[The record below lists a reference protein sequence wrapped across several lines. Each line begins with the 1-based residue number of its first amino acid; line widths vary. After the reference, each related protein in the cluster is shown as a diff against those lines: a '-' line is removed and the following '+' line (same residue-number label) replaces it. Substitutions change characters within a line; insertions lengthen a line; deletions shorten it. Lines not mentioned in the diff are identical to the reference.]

1 MAKKK
6 MIIPRI
12 DIPVMEANGNM
23 SMAWY
28 LFFSYLLSKLGE
40 GGGGGGGGETPSNA
54 TISLVKEGHE
64 IGHFTLNQSGDGV
77 VDFTATDAVLAVNG
91 QDGEVVLAAEHVGA
105 LPDTTKY
112 GHSIVLNLDSAN
124 YQITATL
131 KDQDGNVLN
140 TSAAIDLPLE
150 SVVVSGRYDSSTQK
164 LIFTLQNGNTF
175 DVPVGDLVAGLQTEI
190 TSSNKLSADLVD
202 DASTTHKFVSTA
214 EKNTWNAKQD
224 TISDLAEIRSGA
236 AAGATAVQPGDL
248 ATVATTGQYSDLSGK
263 PTIPTVNNPTITFK
277 QGSTTIGTM
286 TLNQSEDQTFVF
298 TAGGPGSFAP
308 DNSTISLN
316 QGGEAQ
322 TIAVKNQNTAT
333 GALAQVKIWEGTEAQ
348 YNAQRQAQTLDDNT
362 LCVIAGLS
370 DAQDWGSVADTA
382 SATEDYGSI
391 TDTVEAAENWG
402 GVDEQVNDLPYI
414 DIRLG
419 NASVRGGLMPVGS
432 LNNN

>member
-40 GGGGGGGGETPSNA
+40 GGGGGGGGGETPSNA

-202 DASTTHKFVSTA
+202 DASTTHKFVTTT
-214 EKNTWNAKQD
+214 EKSTWNA
-224 TISDLAEIRSGA
+224 
-236 AAGATAVQPGDL
+236 AVQPGDL

-263 PTIPTVNNPTITFK
+263 PTIPIVNNPTITFK

-286 TLNQSEDQTFVF
+286 TLNQSGDQTFVF

-333 GALAQVKIWEGTEAQ
+333 GALGQVKIWEGTEAQ
-348 YNAQRQAQTLDDNT
+348 YNTQRQAQTLDDNT

-370 DAQDWGSVADTA
+370 DIQDFGSVADTA

-419 NASVRGGLMPVGS
+419 NASVRGGFMPVGS

>member
-12 DIPVMEANGNM
+12 DIPIMEASGNM

-28 LFFSYLLSKLGE
+28 LFFSYLLANLGE
-40 GGGGGGGGETPSNA
+40 GGGGGGGGGETPSNA
-54 TISLVKEGHE
+54 TISLVKEGRE

-91 QDGEVVLAAEHVGA
+91 QDGEVELAAEDVGA

-112 GHSIVLNLDSAN
+112 GHSVALNLDSAN

-150 SVVVSGRYDSSTQK
+150 SVVVGGRYDSATQK
-164 LIFTLQNGNTF
+164 LIFTLQNGTTF

-190 TSSNKLSADLVD
+190 TTTNKLSADLVD
-202 DASTTHKFVSTA
+202 DSSTTHKFVTTT
-214 EKNTWNAKQD
+214 EKSTWN
-224 TISDLAEIRSGA
+224 G
-236 AAGATAVQPGDL
+236 AVQPGDL

-286 TLNQSEDQTFVF
+286 TLNQSGDQTFVF
-298 TAGGPGSFAP
+298 TAGGSGSFAP

-333 GALAQVKIWEGTEAQ
+333 GALGQVKIWEGTEAQ

-370 DAQDWGSVADTA
+370 DIQDWGTVADTA

-391 TDTVEAAENWG
+391 TDTVETAEDWG
-402 GVDEQVNDLPYI
+402 GVNEQVNDLPYI

-419 NASVRGGLMPVGS
+419 NASVRGGLLTTDS
-432 LNNN
+432 LHNN

>member
-12 DIPVMEANGNM
+12 DIPIMEANGNM

-54 TISLVKEGHE
+54 TISLVKDGQE

-77 VDFTATDAVLAVNG
+77 VDFTATDSVLAVNG
-91 QDGEVVLAAEHVGA
+91 QYGDVELIAEDVGA

-112 GHSIVLNLDSAN
+112 GHSVALNLDSAN

-140 TSAAIDLPLE
+140 TSTAIDLPLE
-150 SVVVSGRYDSSTQK
+150 SVVVGGRYDSVTQK
-164 LIFTLQNGNTF
+164 LIFTLQNGTTF

-190 TSSNKLSADLVD
+190 TTTNKLSADLVD
-202 DASTTHKFVSTA
+202 DSNTTHKFVTTT
-214 EKNTWNAKQD
+214 EKSTWN
-224 TISDLAEIRSGA
+224 G
-236 AAGATAVQPGDL
+236 AVQPGDL

-286 TLNQSEDQTFVF
+286 TLNQSGDQTFVF

-333 GALAQVKIWEGTEAQ
+333 GALGQVKIWEGTEAQ

-370 DAQDWGSVADTA
+370 DIQDFGSVADTA

-391 TDTVEAAENWG
+391 TDTVETAEDWG
-402 GVDEQVNDLPYI
+402 GVNEQVNDLPYI

-419 NASVRGGLMPVGS
+419 NASVRGGLLTTDS
-432 LNNN
+432 LHNN